1 MLKSSFKRM
10 LKDNSS
16 AVRSERGFSLLE
28 ILIALTLLGL
38 VATFVTSKIF
48 QIQTEGQRE
57 ACKIQ
62 MAGLAENLKLFR
74 RKCGFY
80 PTSDQGL
87 ESLSTKPS
95 GKECK
100 NYPTDGFLGDDA
112 EVPQDP
118 WGEDYTYESNGKKF
132 KIISYGPDREEGG
145 EEMDADIIYPIKK
158 RRK

>member
-1 MLKSSFKRM
+1 MLKSSLKKM
-10 LKDNSS
+10 LKEESS
-16 AVRSERGFSLLE
+16 ALRSESGFSLLE

-48 QIQTEGQRE
+48 EIQTEGQRE
-57 ACKIQ
+57 AAKIQ

-80 PTSDQGL
+80 PMSDQGL
-87 ESLSTKPS
+87 EALTAKPS

-118 WGEDYTYESNGKKF
+118 WGEDYGYESDGKKY
-132 KIISYGPDREEGG
+132 KITSYGPDREEGG
-145 EEMDADIIYPIKK
+145 EEMDADITYPIKK
-158 RRK
+158 RKK